1 MDGSESEEY
10 EPNKI
15 FVGGLSWNTT
25 EENMMTHFSQ
35 FGTVTECVVMK
46 DPFQPE
52 SMKRNRCDSLS
63 LSLLFNAANTGG
75 SVLSNSKIPL
85 QWIVS

>member
-1 MDGSESEEY
+1 MSVALWLDMY
-10 EPNKI
+10 R
-15 FVGGLSWNTT
+15 TT
-25 EENMMTHFSQ
+25 THLYTENMMTHFSQ